1 MQLNV
6 LTNLVKY
13 AYKYATARKKLERF
27 RYAAICNWLLNS
39 KMHQYV
45 QLVDD
50 VQTIMSK
57 HILRFEDLRSD
68 IQDNLIY
75 NIDEMLTKQIFEL
88 CMSTNSTLTSMADQS
103 LQISIHFFDVYT
115 RADEI
120 KGRMVL
126 KVGDNV
132 NDDKDSD

>member
-6 LTNLVKY
+6 LTNLLKY
-13 AYKYATARKKLERF
+13 MFKYATARKKLERF
-27 RYAAICNWLLNS
+27 RYATICNWLLNS

-68 IQDNLIY
+68 IQNNLVY
-75 NIDEMLTKQIFEL
+75 NIDEMLTRQIFEL

-103 LQISIHFFDVYT
+103 LQISVHFFDVYT

-120 KGRMVL
+120 KGRLVL
-126 KVGDNV
+126 KVGDN
-132 NDDKDSD
+132 DDKDSD